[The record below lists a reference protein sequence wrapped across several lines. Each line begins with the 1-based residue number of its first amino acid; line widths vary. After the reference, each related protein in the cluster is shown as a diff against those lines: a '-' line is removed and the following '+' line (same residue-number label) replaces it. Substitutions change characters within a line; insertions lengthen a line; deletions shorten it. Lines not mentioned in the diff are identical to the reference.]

1 MGSTPTWA
9 RSVHGQK
16 VASWTSIPSDL
27 SWPGRLALHGKMV
40 AMRGTQLLT
49 NSIWKVVQPGMLALF
64 WTQLEPKGQGFDY
77 TILPPSF
84 EVRRKVRVLSSGYW
98 WTSLRLPRTQV
109 MYLPIRDNPV
119 SPPRRIVG
127 HFEKLQTP
135 ALQVVR
141 WTTCTNSMPHWT
153 NW

>member
-49 NSIWKVVQPGMLALF
+49 NSIYGVFSVVVCTPFCEIGSM
-64 WTQLEPKGQGFDY
+64 G
-77 TILPPSF
+77 SF
-84 EVRRKVRVLSSGYW
+84 
-98 WTSLRLPRTQV
+98 
-109 MYLPIRDNPV
+109 PIRHPKHVTLADVVIAPV
-119 SPPRRIVG
+119 WSTEEVG
-127 HFEKLQTP
+127 SIPTGYTNAPVDKL
-135 ALQVVR
+135 AKSSL
-141 WTTCTNSMPHWT
+141 SKGEI
-153 NW
+153 